1 MNSRNISYVS
11 SSPLRF
17 IVLTLLTIIF
27 VEISILFKI
36 PTDFFTKKVDLRDN
50 QEKLIKQVVDYCRSK
65 QSEKVKCW
73 DDSIQEILSKYGLNM
88 AYRLYAKLYT
98 EEPVFAENCHGYTH
112 RIGEE
117 AYKQFS
123 KNQDFPVTQQVAYC
137 SYGFFHGFIEAMM
150 QKERNLNRAGE
161 FCKYIDQKLSD
172 QTDTL
177 GACYHGIGHGVT
189 DASDPRAWGD
199 VFAIINPGLK
209 LCEQV
214 GNNEYDVKLCGT
226 GVFNALASIYTDPK
240 YKLNLNPNDPFWI
253 CRHQTKSYFKHACY
267 EDFKTLI
274 MSIEKND
281 FLKAAR
287 HIEQVIEDEYAKG
300 AMDNLATYYIYF
312 ILKDSDYTNT
322 IDKCHKL
329 QSRLQVACI
338 RGLGAGFMTAGI
350 PDKEYVRALEL
361 CSSPL
366 ITEEERNGCHDRVVR
381 LIQLRYN
388 AEKYKSIC
396 QTVDSR
402 YQKYCHS
409 PST

>member
-1 MNSRNISYVS
+1 MRISHKKL
-11 SSPLRF
+11 SPLF
-17 IVLTLLTIIF
+17 IVLAVIIAI
-27 VEISILFKI
+27 E
-36 PTDFFTKKVDLRDN
+36 
-50 QEKLIKQVVDYCRSK
+50 LIFLG
-65 QSEKVKCW
+65 QSELRSSLSAKKGNINFNEETPCQTGIPDEQKVSCW
-73 DDSIQEILSKYGLNM
+73 QEQLDQTIKHQGLPP
-88 AYRLYAKLYT
+88 AFDLFAKLFVS
-98 EEPVFAENCHGYTH
+98 EPVFAENCHGYTH
-112 RIGEE
+112 RLGEE
-117 AYKQFS
+117 AYEQFS

-150 QKERNLNRAGE
+150 QKTGSLKDAERM
-161 FCKYIDQKLSD
+161 CQYIDEKLKE

-189 DASDPRAWGD
+189 DGSDPRAWGD
-199 VFAIINPGLK
+199 VFAIINPGLE

-214 GNNEYDVKLCGT
+214 GNSEYDVKLCGT
-226 GVFNALASIYTDPK
+226 GVFNALASIYPDPK
-240 YKLNLNPNDPFWI
+240 YKLNLNPSDPFWI
-253 CRHQTKSYFKHACY
+253 CRQQKKSYFKHACY
-267 EDFKTLI
+267 DDFKTLI

-287 HIEQVIEDEYAKG
+287 YIEQVNEDDYAKD
-300 AMDNLATYYIYF
+300 AMDNLATYYVYY
-312 ILKDSDYTNT
+312 ILKDSDYTDA
-322 IDKCHKL
+322 IDKCHSL
-329 QSRLQVACI
+329 QERLQTACI

-350 PDKEYVRALEL
+350 PDKEYIRSLEL

-381 LIQLRYN
+381 LIQLRYS

-409 PST
+409 PSS